1 MTDRELSEF
10 AAKAAD
16 ISFSHIDIGTWNP
29 LADNEDAFKLAVKL
43 GITFRTKDGW
53 ATAGYP
59 LKTGCEVHVAIVED
73 KYLSARIAITKAAS
87 IIGESMK

>member
-1 MTDRELSEF
+1 
-10 AAKAAD
+10 
-16 ISFSHIDIGTWNP
+16 
-29 LADNEDAFKLAVKL
+29 
-43 GITFRTKDGW
+43 
-53 ATAGYP
+53 